1 MKFPRIDDVA
11 AELRKINANIEG
23 ETDVRL
29 QVYDNGH
36 WAIRTGSSDYDQ
48 DHRGYW
54 GASLLPGV
62 VRGEMVRFSS
72 IRTAKELLAQ
82 VKEHY
87 YIMNG

>member
-48 DHRGYW
+48 DHHGYW

-62 VRGEMVRFSS
+62 VRGETVRFSS